1 MLLFN
6 ILLWVLCVG
15 DFVHCKL
22 ENEPEI
28 VSYETNIGKNRLNF
42 GYGVNFKYNGLV
54 HNNLDR
60 VWIVQRFN
68 LPEELKENIKGIGF
82 GLNCTYEEYAHYF
95 KSQLSHSAKL
105 NILKDICQQ
114 TQPLLRAM
122 TQGAIQYQQILQ
134 KLINSDLKNAL
145 HRFSAV
151 EHLVF
156 KRHVKRE
163 INSTESLQAE
173 IQVEEEDVM
182 NSENSDSQNRNKRGI
197 LAFLPFIGKI
207 ATIAVE
213 ALGSHLQRK
222 RQRAMIKAMTHIQ
235 SRQFLN
241 KNQLYA
247 LEKEFL
253 MYGEYDVQSTDGLIK
268 VLKNL
273 NNRTVFL
280 EKMIS
285 GQSHKTMLK
294 YVTEGR
300 GIDIYAHQV
309 NLYVQAMRER
319 YLRIP
324 ENLIAEVRLLLR
336 SIAILSKGY
345 LPPQLFSPTD
355 LVKISMSA
363 LSMIQKR
370 NPDYVL
376 AIPQASSYYDMR
388 LVTFGVDDEN
398 KLIVCF
404 PIFVKDFNREAF
416 TLHQIETVP
425 VPIVDTNLEANSYSQ
440 ALVTK
445 PYIATNDDYYIQLVM
460 EELFMC
466 KQIKQIYFCEEI
478 FLVKHKTKHS
488 CESALFYNLSSTL
501 IKQNCNFK
509 YMFNTS
515 VIPTVL
521 DGGSH
526 IVLANML
533 PEKRLI
539 CTYDQGLAKPLP
551 ASPYVLVDRR
561 ILCHCHIQSGLTYVL
576 KHIGSCNSTLQPTIR
591 YTANLA
597 FLTFF
602 SGLLNFTQHY
612 SPEPKS
618 IEQILPIG
626 MEDFTQDPDFHIYC
640 QDTDSFPDTLAQLA
654 HVHFQKK
661 LFLSNR
667 NSTSNEFPSEGKAGL
682 DGPLHTGNSFSFL
695 FTIAFHIFVF
705 LGSTLS
711 LVMLLPQL
719 YMLIKQKK
727 LRGLV
732 AAIALFKQA
741 TEATAGPVQPDTQ
754 HTTKVICHDPWV
766 SFMLTF
772 LTVLGMVFY
781 MYKHGRQLTL
791 IYGHKFTNLCEIHVL
806 ACTKTHFVKIKVATL
821 GGNPSIFKM
830 KKGLA
835 IDKVTLQKGYIWD
848 TLHIDW
854 EDTGLTHGGQL
865 VSVKEHICVPLID
878 RIRMRKVFYQ
888 AEEFNIM
895 VQQGDTWL
903 SVPEEDN
910 K

>member
-1 MLLFN
+1 MLLF

-22 ENEPEI
+22 KDETEYLGYEI
-28 VSYETNIGKNRLNF
+28 NVGKNKLNF

-54 HNNLDR
+54 HNNLYR

-68 LPEELKENIKGIGF
+68 LPEELSENLEGMKF
-82 GLNCTYEEYAHYF
+82 GMNCTYAEYSHYF
-95 KSQLSHSAKL
+95 RSNLGHTSRM
-105 NILKDICQQ
+105 NIIKDICKQ
-114 TQPLLRAM
+114 TQPLLKAM
-122 TQGAIQYQQILQ
+122 SQGAIQYQQILR

-145 HRFSAV
+145 HSFSAV

-156 KRHVKRE
+156 KRHVKMGN
-163 INSTESLQAE
+163 NSSESLQAE
-173 IQVEEEDVM
+173 IQLEEEDVL
-182 NSENSDSQNRNKRGI
+182 NSEKPDDNSRDKRGVM
-197 LAFLPFIGKI
+197 AFLPLIGKI

-222 RQRAMIKAMTHIQ
+222 RQRAMIKAVNHLQ
-235 SRQFLN
+235 SNQFLT
-241 KNQLYA
+241 KNQLYT
-247 LEKEFL
+247 LEKDFL

-280 EKMIS
+280 EKMLT
-285 GQSHKTMLK
+285 GHSHKMMNK

-300 GIDIYAHQV
+300 GIDMYSHQM

-319 YLRIP
+319 YLRTP

-336 SIAILSKGY
+336 SIATLSKGY

-355 LVKISMSA
+355 LVKISLSA
-363 LSMIQKR
+363 LKMIQKR
-370 NPDYVL
+370 HPDYIL

-388 LVTFGVDDEN
+388 LVTFGVDEEN
-398 KLIVCF
+398 RLVVCF
-404 PIFVKDFNREAF
+404 PIFVKDFSREAF
-416 TLHQIETVP
+416 TLYQIETVP
-425 VPIVDTNLEANSYSQ
+425 VPIVDNNLEADSYSQ
-440 ALVTK
+440 ALVNK

-551 ASPYVLVDRR
+551 ASPYVLADRK

-576 KHIGSCNSTLQPTIR
+576 KNIGSCNSTLQPKIS
-591 YTANLA
+591 YTVNLA

-602 SGLLNFTQHY
+602 SSLLNFTQDF
-612 SPEPKS
+612 SFEPQS
-618 IEQILPIG
+618 MEQTLPIS

-640 QDTDSFPDTLAQLA
+640 QDTNSFPDTLAKLA
-654 HVHFQKK
+654 HVYFQKK
-661 LFLSNR
+661 LFLHNKE
-667 NSTSNEFPSEGKAGL
+667 T
-682 DGPLHTGNSFSFL
+682 
-695 FTIAFHIFVF
+695 TI
-705 LGSTLS
+705 
-711 LVMLLPQL
+711 Q
-719 YMLIKQKK
+719 
-727 LRGLV
+727 
-732 AAIALFKQA
+732 
-741 TEATAGPVQPDTQ
+741 
-754 HTTKVICHDPWV
+754 
-766 SFMLTF
+766 
-772 LTVLGMVFY
+772 
-781 MYKHGRQLTL
+781 
-791 IYGHKFTNLCEIHVL
+791 
-806 ACTKTHFVKIKVATL
+806 
-821 GGNPSIFKM
+821 
-830 KKGLA
+830 
-835 IDKVTLQKGYIWD
+835 
-848 TLHIDW
+848 
-854 EDTGLTHGGQL
+854 
-865 VSVKEHICVPLID
+865 
-878 RIRMRKVFYQ
+878 
-888 AEEFNIM
+888 
-895 VQQGDTWL
+895 
-903 SVPEEDN
+903 
-910 K
+910 